1 MSRLKLIIKNEY
13 LTDVRSKSF
22 WIGTIAFPLVMI
34 AFGAFGGLMMAESD
48 SMNSMMEGMND
59 TITPDSDTMTPLK
72 ALGLMMGMM
81 LTLFLMMYGAQI
93 FNKVKVEKCNRI
105 VEVIATCVEGRT
117 MMLAKIIS
125 VGLVGLTQ
133 LVLWGLIIGVVV
145 AGVVIVFDVD
155 IPFSF
160 LINPQFISAMIWSLI
175 FFVGGYI
182 FYGSLFAAVGAMTDK
197 NNENQEYISVLT
209 FILLASF
216 YIGSFTVDHGT
227 DTFVIICSFI
237 PFTSP
242 TAAAVNAVTG
252 SAPIW
257 QSVLAAIEL
266 YIFAFLSMSLAGKIY
281 TSSLLLK
288 GKKFSPKDILTFLK
302 SK

>member
-1 MSRLKLIIKNEY
+1 MSRLNLIIKNEY
-13 LTDVRSKSF
+13 LTDIRSKSF

-34 AFGAFGGLMMAESD
+34 AFGAFGGLMMSGSD

-59 TITPDSDTMTPLK
+59 SVMPDDDTMTPAK
-72 ALGLMMGMM
+72 ALGLMVGMM

-105 VEVIATCVEGRT
+105 VEVLATCVEGRT

-133 LVLWGLIIGVVV
+133 LILWGLIIGVVV
-145 AGVVIVFDVD
+145 AGIVVVFDVD
-155 IPFSF
+155 IPFHY
-160 LINPQFISAMIWSLI
+160 LLNMKFIMSMIWSMI
-175 FFVGGYI
+175 FFIGGYI

-216 YIGSFTVDHGT
+216 YIGSFTVDHGA

-242 TAAAVNAVTG
+242 TAAAVNAITG
-252 SAPIW
+252 AAPLW
-257 QSVLAAIEL
+257 QSILAAIVL
-266 YIFAFLSMSLAGKIY
+266 YAFAFFSMSFAGKVY